1 MSTLSYPYLLNGVHQ
16 PDGRHLE
23 YSRCRAGHSLA
34 IESLEAHPG
43 PKPGHT
49 SVVLQFRGEYVHCG
63 EPMRAADS
71 VLHGVYAVVT
81 TEPTSPE
88 AGEEALE
95 LYLRTR
101 VLRCICGFQMELPS

>member
-16 PDGRHLE
+16 PDGRHIE
-23 YSRCRAGHSLA
+23 CFRCRAGHGLV
-34 IESLEAHPG
+34 IESLEPHPR

-49 SVVLQFRGEYVHCG
+49 SVVLQFRGQYIHCG
-63 EPMRAADS
+63 ETMRAADS
-71 VLHGVYAVVT
+71 VLHSVCAAVT
-81 TEPTSPE
+81 TEPTPAE